1 MAGRPA
7 SAAWFMTPA
16 ATNHRINCILEASAY
31 ICDLCHF
38 NRACQMK
45 PRWPSVTQI
54 AMVATSLAVFVAG
67 GHFAAKAVIEGQQSR
82 QLEDLTEVA
91 LRRSEVAVDFGAAT
105 LDELAKRGPLNCDP
119 ASLQAVRLQV
129 YQRSAV
135 KDIRLVNRDG
145 SVICSAYS
153 ETLEFDNGWVDRPD
167 MLRSD
172 DQRLLLFRVDQ
183 FSGLALGVLRDIDEV
198 KSLVAILGINSYV
211 FDIMPAELRA
221 HSEVLLE
228 LNNGSD
234 VGRFS
239 LKQHNEFSQLVEFS
253 KVSIRYPLHATIR
266 VERGALQRWD
276 TEAYWPTVLIAS
288 GLGLAFGLLLTKAT
302 ARQDPIADIDRGLA
316 RHQFKPFYQP
326 TFDLRTGAIRGC
338 EILARWIHED
348 GTVTPPMNFI
358 PLAES
363 SGRIEAMTW
372 LILGTALKE
381 LYPRLREDKLF
392 KLSVNVAPRHFLSAG
407 FVETLRRVVV
417 AARVSA
423 RQIVLEVTERNELP
437 DLDQAAAVVKELRD
451 LGFRVA
457 MDDVGVGHSGLSQIK
472 GLGVNT
478 IKIDKFFVDT
488 ITEDGSAIAIVE
500 MLVRLARDLG
510 MTVIAEGIETP
521 EQVRAL
527 IACGVE
533 EGQGYI
539 VSPPLPFAKFDELLE
554 VRRSRASVEAVVQ
567 HAARVA

>member
-1 MAGRPA
+1 
-7 SAAWFMTPA
+7 
-16 ATNHRINCILEASAY
+16 
-31 ICDLCHF
+31 
-38 NRACQMK
+38 MK

-239 LKQHNEFSQLVEFS
+239 LKQHDEFSQLVEFS

-302 ARQDPIADIDRGLA
+302 ARQDPITDIDRGLA

-488 ITEDGSAIAIVE
+488 ITEGGSAITIVE

-521 EQVRAL
+521 EQVQAL

-539 VSPPLPFAKFDELLE
+539 VSQPLPFAKFDELLE